1 MRGRRTGS
9 RRVSIFT
16 TAKIPR
22 VHRKQVAA
30 RQANQPPASA
40 KMPTHGITVLL
51 ATHAE
56 TPTWID
62 RELILTQGRLTEDR
76 LIKPGEQHNA

>member
-9 RRVSIFT
+9 RRVSVF
-16 TAKIPR
+16 AASKIIR

-40 KMPTHGITVLL
+40 EMTTHGITVLL

-62 RELILTQGRLTEDR
+62 RELVLTQGRLTEPHER
-76 LIKPGEQHNA
+76 HNP